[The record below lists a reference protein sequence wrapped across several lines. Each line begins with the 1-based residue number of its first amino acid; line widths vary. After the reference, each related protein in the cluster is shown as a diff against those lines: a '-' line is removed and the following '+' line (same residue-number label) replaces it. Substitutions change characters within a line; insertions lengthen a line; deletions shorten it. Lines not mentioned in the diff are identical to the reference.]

1 VDNNNAFEWI
11 PTVLRRWRMI
21 AIVTLAVMVAA
32 VLASLFLVPR
42 VYVAEVSLRTPNPT
56 TTLSR
61 LSEYMPVTL
70 VSGLQSPSSTEEYI
84 PIAQSYTLAE
94 RVIRR
99 VKQQGFLQDEKVH
112 EAAEKLRKLMS
123 ANLRRGVLYIRIR
136 ARGTARGFSLA
147 PMDLDES
154 GRAIGADVEAREL
167 AAALANAYAV
177 ELQNYL
183 EQESLTTQKRTLEF
197 IRNERKRARA
207 RLDEA
212 LKARQAFQEKHGTVA
227 LDRQTAALVDV
238 MGQFERDEQAARAAL
253 ADASA
258 SLKRARE
265 RQASIGKVEGLGLPA
280 TTDLLKRLYGERV
293 EKQTELALK
302 SQEMTSAHPEVQQL
316 RAEIEQ
322 LDRRIEEEKAR
333 IRLAAN
339 KELDP
344 DLVKLAVE
352 EAGARARADSIRA
365 AVAKLRARLQL
376 VPGWARKLA
385 ELELDVQTKQA
396 MYEVLTKEETR
407 AEIEEHREGTWV
419 QVLDAALPPT
429 RPASPRLKLILALAF
444 IVGLMFSVTWAL
456 AAESVASSGRLQL
469 PAAED
474 DKDT

>member
-1 VDNNNAFEWI
+1 LDDKNLLEWI
-11 PTVLRRWRMI
+11 FVLLRRWRTI

-32 VLASLFLVPR
+32 LLASLLLVPR
-42 VYVAEVSLRTPNPT
+42 VYVAEVSLRTPNQT

-61 LSEYMPVTL
+61 LSQYMPATL
-70 VSGLQSPSSTEEYI
+70 LSGLQSPSSTEEYV

-94 RVIRR
+94 RVIKR
-99 VKQQGFLQDEKVH
+99 VKQQGFLQDQKVY
-112 EAAEKLRKLMS
+112 EAADKLRKLVR
-123 ANLRRGVLYIRIR
+123 AKLNRGVLYIRTQ
-136 ARGTARGFSLA
+136 AKGTVRGFSLA

-167 AAALANAYAV
+167 AAALANTYAA
-177 ELQNYL
+177 ELQDYL
-183 EQESLTTQKRTLEF
+183 EQKSLTTQKRTLEF

-227 LDRQTAALVDV
+227 LDRQTSALVDA
-238 MGQFERDEQAARAAL
+238 MGQLERDEQTARAAL

-258 SLKRARE
+258 SLKQAQE
-265 RQASIGKVEGLGLPA
+265 RQASIGAIKGLALPA
-280 TTDLLKRLYGERV
+280 STNLLKKLYDERV

-302 SQEMTSAHPEVQQL
+302 SQEMTNAHPEVQQL
-316 RAEIEQ
+316 RAEMEQ

-333 IRLAAN
+333 ILLAAN

-344 DLVKLAVE
+344 ELVKLAVE
-352 EAGARARADSIRA
+352 EAGARARANSLQA
-365 AVAKLRARLQL
+365 AVARLRARLRP
-376 VPGWARKLA
+376 VPGWARELA

-396 MYEVLTKEETR
+396 MYEVLTKEETQ

-429 RPASPRLKLILALAF
+429 KPAAPRLKLILALAF
-444 IVGLMFSVTWAL
+444 IVGLMFSVTWVL
-456 AAESVASSGRLQL
+456 VAESVASSGRLQL
-469 PAAED
+469 AAAED
-474 DKDT
+474 DKDR